1 MTFDRK
7 AYNQRP
13 ENKQKKRDYMK
24 EYRKRDYVK
33 ARAKA
38 QRQRPEVK
46 AKLKAYNQR
55 PYVKA
60 RIRSYEQRPEVVA
73 RRKSYYSNNSFYEQ
87 YGITMAEMGRIMGVS
102 KEAIRLR
109 FVKLNREMDI
119 N

>member
-7 AYNQRP
+7 AYEQRP
-13 ENKQKKRDYMK
+13 YVKAKKKAYMK
-24 EYRKRDYVK
+24 EYYKRDYVK
-33 ARAKA
+33 AKAKA
-38 QRQRPEVK
+38 RRQRPEFK
-46 AKLKAYNQR
+46 AKKKAYNQR

-60 RIRSYEQRPEVVA
+60 RIRSYEQT

-109 FVKLNREMDI
+109 FVKLNREMGI